1 MIEIVLLI
9 MILVVIMMVVV
20 EMIFYFIVSLVI
32 NISYSNGVKN
42 FQKRHS
48 VHTRNSEN
56 IRKVEKKE
64 TTNLG

>member
-9 MILVVIMMVVV
+9 MMVVV
-20 EMIFYFIVSLVI
+20 EMNFYLIVSLVI

-48 VHTRNSEN
+48 VYTRNPEN

>member
-9 MILVVIMMVVV
+9 MMVVV
-20 EMIFYFIVSLVI
+20 ETNFYLIVSLVI